1 MRPATGLFF
10 LLGLP
15 AVVLSS
21 ARHRRRS
28 EVHCMG
34 YRLQEQAR
42 SEQLVSECSEF
53 SGRRFIPRVDAPLP
67 FGDTLYD
74 TANFEGLGVEYDTAK
89 GNGVNGFYPFH
100 GHPRQCELKV
110 GSPAEANSP
119 DGGRSNRTGCS
130 SAAGVYSGVLPG
142 DTELSEIAFVGVGGN
157 STEAFYGDD
166 KDENIMEVSDFR
178 R

>member
-1 MRPATGLFF
+1 
-10 LLGLP
+10 
-15 AVVLSS
+15 
-21 ARHRRRS
+21 
-28 EVHCMG
+28 MG

-74 TANFEGLGVEYDTAK
+74 AANFEGLGVEYDTAK

-142 DTELSEIAFVGVGGN
+142 STELSEIVFVGVGGN